1 MELFGVMTGN
11 GGSTE
16 TASYSVA
23 SLRVVVLERRWRAD
37 SEQKRREAHQFL
49 QPQGKN
55 QRPRLHVQLS
65 DHVGNCA
72 HITVHSGSPQS
83 NSKGDIMGS
92 RGEEALVLPGWTS
105 ISPLPD

>member
-16 TASYSVA
+16 TASYSVT

-49 QPQGKN
+49 
-55 QRPRLHVQLS
+55 
-65 DHVGNCA
+65 
-72 HITVHSGSPQS
+72 
-83 NSKGDIMGS
+83 
-92 RGEEALVLPGWTS
+92 
-105 ISPLPD
+105 